1 MWIYHFRNFLRS
13 KEMESCNM
21 SEQPKQYLFSNQAL
35 FKLIFPLFIEQL
47 LAVAVGLAD
56 SLMVASVGE
65 AAVSAVSLVDNINVL
80 LINVFSALAT
90 GGAVVAGQFIGHGD
104 TKKAARSGE
113 QLVVFVTLISLVVMV
128 IMYLGKPFILHVV
141 FGKIEPDVMDYA
153 DRYLM
158 IVNASIPFLALYNSG
173 AALFRAQGNS
183 KVSMKTSLLMNGINI
198 VGNAI
203 LVFGFR
209 FGVEG
214 VAIPTLVS
222 RMTAAIVIILLLRNQ
237 ELAIHISKPF
247 HYRFDGKMVK
257 RILGIGIPNGIENS
271 MFQLGKIVLLSLIS
285 TFGTTAIAANAVS
298 NTIAGIE
305 ILPGQAI
312 GLAMTTVV
320 SQCVGADDFVQVRY
334 YTKKLMKYAISA
346 MAVLNILI
354 LILLPFLMNIYHLS
368 AETTRVTEQILLL
381 HGIMA
386 IFIWPFSFTLPS
398 TLRAASDVRF
408 TMFVG
413 ICSMWFCRII
423 LGFFFGKTLGL
434 GVFGTWVA
442 MIVDWCVRSI
452 FFVKRYLGNKWT
464 NHSIT
469 F

>member
-1 MWIYHFRNFLRS
+1 M
-13 KEMESCNM
+13 K
-21 SEQPKQYLFSNQAL
+21 EQPKQYLFSNQDL
-35 FKLIFPLFIEQL
+35 YKLIFPLFIEQL

-80 LINVFSALAT
+80 LITAFAALAT

-104 TKKAARSGE
+104 TKKACRSGE
-113 QLVVFVTLISLVVMV
+113 QLVVFVTLISLVVML
-128 IMYLGKPFILHVV
+128 IMYLGKSFILHVV

-153 DRYLM
+153 NRYLM

-183 KVSMKTSLLMNGINI
+183 KVSMKTSFLMNGINI
-198 VGNAI
+198 TGNAI
-203 LVFGFR
+203 LVFGFH

-222 RMTAAIVIILLLRNQ
+222 RIVAALIMILLLRNQ
-237 ELAIHISKPF
+237 NLPLHISKPF
-247 HYRFDGKMVK
+247 HYRFDGNMVK
-257 RILGIGIPNGIENS
+257 RILSIGIPNGIESS

-320 SQCVGADDFVQVRY
+320 SQCVGADDFAQVRY
-334 YTKKLMKYAISA
+334 YTKKLMIFAFSA
-346 MAVLNILI
+346 MAILNLAII
-354 LILLPFLMNIYHLS
+354 ALLPFLMRIYNLLP
-368 AETTRVTEQILLL
+368 ETTTVTEHILLL

-386 IFIWPFSFTLPS
+386 IFIWPLSFTLPS
-398 TLRAASDVRF
+398 TLRAANDVKY
-408 TMFVG
+408 TMLVG
-413 ICSMWFCRII
+413 ICSMWLCRII
-423 LGFFFGKTLGL
+423 LGFVLGKYFGF

-442 MIVDWCVRSI
+442 MIIDWCVRSI
-452 FFVKRYLGNKWT
+452 FFCGRYHGDRWT
-464 NHSIT
+464 QHSME